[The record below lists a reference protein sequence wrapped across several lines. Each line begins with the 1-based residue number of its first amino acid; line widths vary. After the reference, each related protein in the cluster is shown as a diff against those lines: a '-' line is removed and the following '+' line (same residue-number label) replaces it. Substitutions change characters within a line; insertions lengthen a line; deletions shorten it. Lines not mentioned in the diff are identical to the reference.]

1 VEYLRP
7 VFGLIS
13 AALREGV
20 MRGEF
25 RPVDPRQFTVSM
37 VGIIVHYFASAPI
50 AEAITGEDP
59 FTPKRL
65 AQRREAVLDVIAAAL
80 FSKPTHPQAQFE
92 IRANAGTSTER
103 MGGWEGLDQ
112 ALSRVEK
119 RLITKHT
126 KEHKGR
132 RTSESAK

>member
-1 VEYLRP
+1 
-7 VFGLIS
+7 
-13 AALREGV
+13 
-20 MRGEF
+20 
-25 RPVDPRQFTVSM
+25 
-37 VGIIVHYFASAPI
+37 
-50 AEAITGEDP
+50 
-59 FTPKRL
+59 
-65 AQRREAVLDVIAAAL
+65 LDVIAAAL